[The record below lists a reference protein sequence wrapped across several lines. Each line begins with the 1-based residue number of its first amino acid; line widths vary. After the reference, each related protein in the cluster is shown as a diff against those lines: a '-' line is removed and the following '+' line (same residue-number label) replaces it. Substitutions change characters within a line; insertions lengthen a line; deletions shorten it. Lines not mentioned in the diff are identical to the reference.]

1 MGNKCNIVRDL
12 LPSYIDNL
20 CSKDSIV
27 FIEEHMHSCSECK
40 EVLESMKTEVDLN
53 DELDEVYQ
61 IEVKRPFQKVSRFF
75 NGQKKLANYLLLA
88 TLLSLV
94 MGVIFLFHSIIK
106 YSEQKEEATKLE
118 IVDREKGDIME
129 DVFHILG
136 SATEV
141 NENKQQQL
149 LSIYKKYSNRLN
161 LLAVFPAENVKD
173 WLKENGFV
181 KQKPT
186 SIYPIAYNK
195 SAMVIGSEGILK
207 ENNNI
212 TPSGYDLGTVVM
224 ANNQWVIQYEYKSS
238 YEKTIERHHQLTY
251 YAPSTL
257 SIFQTPI
264 LLFTL
269 FIILL
274 VFWLFLK
281 KQNNQLKDVIG

>member
-27 FIEEHMHSCSECK
+27 FIEEHINSCTECR
-40 EVLESMKTEVDLN
+40 EVLESMKNDVDLN
-53 DELDEVYQ
+53 DEIDEVYKV
-61 IEVKRPFQKVSRFF
+61 EVKRPFQKVSRFF

-94 MGVIFLFHSIIK
+94 MGVIFLFHSVIK
-106 YSEQKEEATKLE
+106 YSEQKDEATKLE
-118 IVDREKGDIME
+118 IVDREKGDIMD

-136 SATEV
+136 SSTEV
-141 NENKQQQL
+141 NENEQKQL
-149 LSIYKKYSNRLN
+149 LTIYKKYSDKLK
-161 LLAVFPAENVKD
+161 LLAVFPVEDVKD
-173 WLKENGFV
+173 WLKENGSV

-186 SIYPIAYNK
+186 TIYPIEYNK
-195 SAMVIGSEGILK
+195 AAIVIGSEGILR

-224 ANNQWVIQYEYKSS
+224 ANNRWAIQYEYKSS
-238 YEKTIERHHQLTY
+238 YEQTIERHHQLTY
-251 YAPSTL
+251 YGPSTW

-274 VFWLFLK
+274 AFWLFFK
-281 KQNNQLKDVIG
+281 RQNNQLKDIMG